1 LKREEVY
8 CEALEWDGVMV
19 RRVVG
24 CTRAREREG
33 ERGRGREGERERERE
48 GERERGYASV
58 RGCIK
63 RPSFYGSI

>member
-1 LKREEVY
+1 
-8 CEALEWDGVMV
+8 MV

-24 CTRAREREG
+24 CTRAREREREREG
-33 ERGRGREGERERERE
+33 ERGREGER
-48 GERERGYASV
+48 ERERGYASV

>member
-1 LKREEVY
+1 LKREEIY

-24 CTRAREREG
+24 CTRAREREREREG
-33 ERGRGREGERERERE
+33 ERGREGER
-48 GERERGYASV
+48 ERERGYASV